1 MPNFLVPPTWVDA
14 NSKTVNAY
22 PDETFNTKDNVLSE
36 SLSPDTEPS
45 GFVSLRASGTMN
57 MGTVIDANE
66 YSNGIYQGDRGKSL
80 TFYNTN
86 GFGLTARS
94 SSVGGKEIDY
104 KSGYFKLWNV
114 PDGTKDT
121 GGNINYSCALVPSKK
136 SLQQLGLIDHKFQTV
151 WTEVVGGGKNL
162 TVNSDVS
169 VSISKPGLYALCIGS
184 RSRVFCATSFLNIFD
199 LERTHISSTYMY
211 DTSDKVTI
219 SVGYA
224 SNIITVLNIGSS
236 TDWYIIPGSVKLLFD
251 YSESD
256 SGALG

>member
-1 MPNFLVPPTWVDA
+1 MPNFLVSPTWVDA

-22 PDETFNTKDNVLSE
+22 PDETFNTKDNILSE

-57 MGTVIDANE
+57 MGTATDANE

-162 TVNSDVS
+162 TITDRKFI
-169 VSISKPGLYALCIGS
+169 SISKPGLYAFCIRDDLGTIDIHTAS
-184 RSRVFCATSFLNIFD
+184 INIYDLNSSDLFSTVYTTNSLKINIQYSHNFKQIFPQGD
-199 LERTHISSTYMY
+199 Y
-211 DTSDKVTI
+211 
-219 SVGYA
+219 
-224 SNIITVLNIGSS
+224 
-236 TDWYIIPGSVKLLFD
+236 YIIPGSAKLLFD